1 MQGTRQDWKETHQ
14 TVDRR
19 DLRSVGAGVIFVFCS
34 VFVFS
39 QFRTFS
45 GRKVFYLVLV
55 KNKQHSYTDG
65 GNSIWSIPYEG
76 QHFNIYQ
83 SCKCICP

>member
-1 MQGTRQDWKETHQ
+1 MQGTKQDWKETHQ

-39 QFRTFS
+39 QFCTIQGACFHFQDE
-45 GRKVFYLVLV
+45 KYF
-55 KNKQHSYTDG
+55 
-65 GNSIWSIPYEG
+65 IWFL
-76 QHFNIYQ
+76 Q
-83 SCKCICP
+83 K